1 MFTDENSQ
9 EGGAILKVKSESPSL
24 TGRLNHSEE
33 ERYITIMK
41 ELQFGKI
48 RHHISILFVRR

>member
-1 MFTDENSQ
+1 MCSVVLFVPSDEESLLDS
-9 EGGAILKVKSESPSL
+9 GAGLRHMCESPGI

-41 ELQFGKI
+41 ELQFGK
-48 RHHISILFVRR
+48 